1 MLYVTNMTTFLA
13 SFQAHDSNE
22 PIFYDM
28 HDTYIFGS
36 QGLTCMALHGIFRG
50 MNGLACF
57 FCQIFKHMITLLFL
71 AMDHARV
78 T

>member
-1 MLYVTNMTTFLA
+1 MTTFLA

-22 PIFYDM
+22 PIFDDM

-36 QGLTCMALHGIFRG
+36 QGLTCMDLNGIFMGMHGI
-50 MNGLACF
+50 ACF
-57 FCQIFKHMITLLFL
+57 LCQIFKHMITLLFL
-71 AMDHARV
+71 AMDCACV